1 LPILGLL
8 LHRSAGT
15 DVRVTSISPGMAGKR
30 EFSLVRDKSDEG
42 KAAGVCEDVDPLKAD
57 AMVRKSP

>member
-1 LPILGLL
+1 
-8 LHRSAGT
+8 
-15 DVRVTSISPGMAGKR
+15 MAGKR